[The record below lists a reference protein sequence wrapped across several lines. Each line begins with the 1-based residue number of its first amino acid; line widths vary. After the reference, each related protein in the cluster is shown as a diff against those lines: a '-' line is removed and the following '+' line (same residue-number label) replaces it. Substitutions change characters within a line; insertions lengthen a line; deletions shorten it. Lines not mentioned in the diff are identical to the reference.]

1 MSDKSK
7 EKELSFEDALKKLEE
22 TVMKMERGELSLD
35 ENIKCFESGNK
46 LAEFCEK
53 QLHKAEKKVEI
64 LLGKNQDGSAAY
76 QDFNPEQS

>member
-1 MSDKSK
+1 MSK
-7 EKELSFEDALKKLEE
+7 EEEKDKEMSFEVALKTLEE
-22 TVMKMERGELSLD
+22 TVAKMEQGELSLD

-64 LLGKNQDGSAAY
+64 LLGRNNDGSGNY
-76 QDFNPEQS
+76 TDFNPN